1 MFRYFLIVT
10 IICGFMKLYAQDSTK
25 VLIVYYSQQGHT
37 EKMAQAV
44 EKGAKSVELTVERGA
59 KSVEFTRVR
68 LLSVQDAKNED
79 VLWADAIILGS
90 PVYNA
95 NVAPPVQTFINRWPF
110 QGAPLKDKIGAAF
123 VTAGGISA
131 GEEFVQLN
139 LLKSMLIFGMII
151 VGGPNWTQAFGAS
164 AVTEEEPFIS
174 EKSGEVADRFLIKG
188 ENLGRRVA
196 EITSRWNRNRN

>member
-37 EKMAQAV
+37 EKMAKA
-44 EKGAKSVELTVERGA
+44 VERGA
-59 KSVEFTRVR
+59 KTVEFARVR

-123 VTAGGISA
+123 VSAGGISA

-174 EKSGEVADRFLIKG
+174 EKSGEVADQFLIKG

>member
-25 VLIVYYSQQGHT
+25 VLIVYYSQQDHT
-37 EKMAQAV
+37 EKMAKA
-44 EKGAKSVELTVERGA
+44 VERGA
-59 KSVEFTRVR
+59 KTVEFARVR
-68 LLSVQDAKNED
+68 ILSVQDAKNED

>member
-37 EKMAQAV
+37 EKMAEA
-44 EKGAKSVELTVERGA
+44 VERGA
-59 KSVEFTRVR
+59 KSVKFARVR

-151 VGGPNWTQAFGAS
+151 VGGPNWIQAFGAS

>member
-44 EKGAKSVELTVERGA
+44 ERGA
-59 KSVEFTRVR
+59 KTVEFARVR

>member
-10 IICGFMKLYAQDSTK
+10 IICGFIKLYAQDSTNI
-25 VLIVYYSQQGHT
+25 LIVYYSQQGHT

-44 EKGAKSVELTVERGA
+44 EKGAKSVEL
-59 KSVEFTRVR
+59 TRVR

-95 NVAPPVQTFINRWPF
+95 NVAPPIQTFINRWPF
-110 QGAPLKDKIGAAF
+110 QGEPLKDKIGAAF

-151 VGGPNWTQAFGAS
+151 LGGPNWTQAFGAS
-164 AVTEEEPFIS
+164 AVTGEEPFIR
-174 EKSGEVADRFLIKG
+174 EKAGEVADQFLKKG

-196 EITSRWNRNRN
+196 EISGRWNRNRN

>member
-10 IICGFMKLYAQDSTK
+10 IICGFIKLYAQDSTK

-37 EKMAQAV
+37 EKMARA
-44 EKGAKSVELTVERGA
+44 VERGA
-59 KSVEFTRVR
+59 KSVEFARVR

-174 EKSGEVADRFLIKG
+174 EKSGEVADQFLIKG

>member
-1 MFRYFLIVT
+1 LKYFLIGI
-10 IICGFMKLYAQDSTK
+10 IICGFFQLYAQDTTK
-25 VLIVYYSQQGHT
+25 ILIVYYSQQGHT

-44 EKGAKSVELTVERGA
+44 EKGAKAVALT
-59 KSVEFTRVR
+59 SVR
-68 LLSVQDAKNED
+68 LRSVQEAKNTD
-79 VLWADAIILGS
+79 VLWADAIIVGS

-95 NVAPPVQTFINRWPF
+95 NVAPSIQSFINRWPF
-110 QGAPLKDKIGAAF
+110 QGEPLKDKIGAAF

-164 AVTEEEPFIS
+164 AVTEEDPFKQ
-174 EKSGEVADRFLIKG
+174 EAAGEVDSRFLQKG
-188 ENLGRRVA
+188 ENLGRRVT
-196 EITSRWNRNRN
+196 EIASRWNRNQN

>member
-25 VLIVYYSQQGHT
+25 VLIVYYSQQGRT
-37 EKMAQAV
+37 EKMAEA
-44 EKGAKSVELTVERGA
+44 VERGA
-59 KSVEFTRVR
+59 KSVESARAR

-174 EKSGEVADRFLIKG
+174 EKSGEVADWFLIKG
-188 ENLGRRVA
+188 EDLGRRVA

>member
-25 VLIVYYSQQGHT
+25 VLIVYYSQQGRT
-37 EKMAQAV
+37 EKMAEA
-44 EKGAKSVELTVERGA
+44 VERGA
-59 KSVEFTRVR
+59 KSVESARVR

>member
-37 EKMAQAV
+37 EKMAKA
-44 EKGAKSVELTVERGA
+44 VERGA
-59 KSVEFTRVR
+59 KTVEFARVR

-174 EKSGEVADRFLIKG
+174 EKSGEVADQFLIKG